1 MSVVVIDLGI
11 GNLMS
16 IIRGLE
22 YCGAKVIVTSNPK
35 IILNSSHVVL
45 PGDGAFKFAM
55 EQVKKRNLL
64 KFKFEG
70 YVSPRICKLPT
81 TASPRY
87 YGPLASLT
95 LSPAI
100 TL

>member
-1 MSVVVIDLGI
+1 MNVVVIDLGI

-22 YCGAKVIVTSNPK
+22 YCGAKVIVTSNPE

-55 EQVKKRNLL
+55 EQVKKRKDNWWL
-64 KFKFEG
+64 E
-70 YVSPRICKLPT
+70 
-81 TASPRY
+81 
-87 YGPLASLT
+87 
-95 LSPAI
+95 
-100 TL
+100 